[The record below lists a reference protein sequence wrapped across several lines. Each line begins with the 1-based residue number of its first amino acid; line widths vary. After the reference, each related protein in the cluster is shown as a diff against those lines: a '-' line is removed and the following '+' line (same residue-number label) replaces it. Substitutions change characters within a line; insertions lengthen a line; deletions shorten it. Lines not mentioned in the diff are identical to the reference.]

1 VLGAGVSLSWT
12 GNFFP
17 AGQLPATLPAIQP
30 SSDPYLSAIVGSTQS
45 SYTPTSVSG
54 CSQHPQ
60 QYQLT
65 ISAFPAAGGSVAP
78 NSGGI
83 YQSGTVVPI
92 GANANGGYVFA
103 GWSGSAANPSSAF
116 TTVTMNGPQTVTA
129 TFAAIGGSPFFATEV
144 AAGDGVDYMVFPDAV
159 PFGYYGFL
167 QGSASTANAWLYHF
181 DLGYEYSTAGTAS
194 GGIYFYDLASGHW
207 WYTGSSL
214 FPYLY
219 DFTLNTWIYYFPN
232 TTNPGHYTTDPRYF
246 SNLRT
251 GVVFT
256 M

>member
-1 VLGAGVSLSWT
+1 MK
-12 GNFFP
+12 
-17 AGQLPATLPAIQP
+17 
-30 SSDPYLSAIVGSTQS
+30 
-45 SYTPTSVSG
+45 
-54 CSQHPQ
+54 
-60 QYQLT
+60 YQLT

-78 NSGGI
+78 TSGGI

-92 GANANGGYVFA
+92 GANANGGYVFT
-103 GWSGSAANPSSAF
+103 GWSGSVANPSSAF

-129 TFAAIGGSPFFATEV
+129 NFAPIGGSPFFATEV

-207 WYTGSSL
+207 WYTSSSL